1 MSEKPVVCKVNQIE
15 GKIGHGGAVNVKIL
29 VDDLTCGAKNFSF
42 LVNTMAA
49 GLNCNQT
56 GSGHSHEEEHC
67 MFCLS
72 GTGGISVEGEKIDI
86 EPNTMV
92 YVPPGAMHFV
102 WANEGEDFTYIIVYA
117 PAGPEKAL

>member
-1 MSEKPVVCKVNQIE
+1 MSKKPVICKVDEIE

-29 VDDLTCGAKNFSF
+29 VDDITCGAKNFSF
-42 LVNTMAA
+42 LVNTMSA

-56 GSGHSHEEEHC
+56 GDGHDHEEEHC

-72 GTGGISVEGEKIDI
+72 GSGGIVVEGEKYPVS
-86 EPNTMV
+86 PNTMV
-92 YVPPGAMHFV
+92 YVPPKAMHYV
-102 WANEGEDFTYIIVYA
+102 WADEGEDFTYIIVYS